1 MDIYRVTE
9 FYRAWHYEEWDD
21 EIFKEYVRRFMK
33 IKVESSGFP
42 PDVQTIEEKLAFAA
56 EYKNKLGVDI
66 DIDKVSFNPGLRHI
80 SKLALNR
87 Y

>member
-1 MDIYRVTE
+1 
-9 FYRAWHYEEWDD
+9 
-21 EIFKEYVRRFMK
+21 MK

-42 PDVQTIEEKLAFAA
+42 PDVQTTEEKIAFAA

-66 DIDKVSFNPGLRHI
+66 DINKVSFNPGLRHI

-87 Y
+87 F